1 MSEVEVY
8 LVRHAEAAGADG
20 DDPGISEHGRS
31 QAKALGQRLA
41 GTRFAAAFHSPRRR
55 AAETAAILFGA
66 RPDVPT
72 SPCEPV
78 DDRTPVPSA
87 HRRDDYPKRYWPWL
101 EATPPAERD
110 QDAARLSDAVSQ
122 LAAAAG
128 RVADDGPL
136 LVVTH
141 AFVIG
146 WFVRSALDAPIWRW
160 IGLSSANTG
169 LSVIRYTTD
178 GAALVT
184 FNDTGHLGLRTS
196 WSEGLARPSWP

>member
-1 MSEVEVY
+1 MSEVELY

-31 QAKALGQRLA
+31 QARALGERLA
-41 GTRFAAAFHSPRRR
+41 VTRFAAAFHSPRRR
-55 AAETAAILFGA
+55 AAETAAIILDA

-72 SPCEPV
+72 SPCELV

-87 HRRDDYPKRYWPWL
+87 HRRDEYPKRYWPWL

-110 QDAARLSDAVSQ
+110 QDAAGLCDAVSQ
-122 LAAAAG
+122 LAAAAD
-128 RVADDGPL
+128 RVADVGPI

-146 WFVRSALDAPIWRW
+146 WFVRSALDTPIWRW
-160 IGLSSANTG
+160 MDLISANTG

-184 FNDTGHLGLRTS
+184 FNDTGHLALPT
-196 WSEGLARPSWP
+196 